1 MKELLL
7 FIFICTT
14 LLNAQETTL
23 NSISSQ
29 NNSDT
34 LKISQLV
41 EKQIQS
47 AREKQLQSRLSNDHS
62 VSQSIVVNEKQNIKK
77 VRVVSGYSFIQNQP
91 LHIQLFAMC
100 SIAVIIFVLTRR
112 LGFIIRRK
120 SQIALKGKIQMLR
133 EEKITYSPRNN
144 LHNSR
149 RNLQKS
155 DLALRGSEKQISR
168 TAKDMKIAKGELI
181 LAAKLRLFE
190 IGRI

>member
-1 MKELLL
+1 MKKLLL
-7 FIFICTT
+7 FILIYTT

-47 AREKQLQSRLSNDHS
+47 AREKQLQSQLSKDHS
-62 VSQSIVVNEKQNIKK
+62 VSQSFVVNEKQKDEQ
-77 VRVVSGYSFIQNQP
+77 VHVVSGYSFIQNQP
-91 LHIQLFAMC
+91 LHIQLFGLC
-100 SIAVIIFVLTRR
+100 TIVVILFVLIRR

-120 SQIALKGKIQMLR
+120 SRTALKEKIQMLR
-133 EEKITYSPRNN
+133 EEKITSSPR
-144 LHNSR
+144 LKLQNSR
-149 RNLQKS
+149 RNLQTS
-155 DLALRGSEKQISR
+155 DLVLRGSEKQISR

-190 IGRI
+190 VGKI